1 MKKKVLATYKGKKL
15 GYVLIDEADQITKT
29 ATKTEA
35 SSMWKLPYETTKN
48 GVGDFE
54 DLTDTYKKIYETHK
68 EGITSSNQV
77 KQADETN
84 RFIDKCEAIAGRK
97 LTKDDYA
104 NIVRQAK
111 AKNPRLKIN
120 KYGRLF
126 GKRGGKFTEDIWFKD
141 YSDD

>member
-54 DLTDTYKKIYETHK
+54 DLTDTYKKTRGAQYSTPSLQAIHK
-68 EGITSSNQV
+68 RT
-77 KQADETN
+77 
-84 RFIDKCEAIAGRK
+84 EAS
-97 LTKDDYA
+97 
-104 NIVRQAK
+104 
-111 AKNPRLKIN
+111 LKE
-120 KYGRLF
+120 LDF
-126 GKRGGKFTEDIWFKD
+126 
-141 YSDD
+141 S